1 MYKYGAWHKISK
13 VNYGILF
20 SMNDEQRVYFTR
32 AYTTGTDLWSQLPVA
47 SLRNEFIAGLPQNAL
62 VLDVGAGRGLWARTL
77 VESGVRVIG
86 IDYVE
91 TIVAHVN
98 NELKDRGWESRARFV
113 VADVREIPFIDASF
127 DAVTDIQLF
136 THIKKEDRL
145 KYKNEITRVLKS
157 GGSFLLTTLSKQT
170 HRYFNWHPRAS
181 EVTFFEKDGVSY
193 SFATKDELC
202 EFFGDAFICVA
213 DTIEEIGAPD
223 PVCYHSFLFL
233 KK

>member
-113 VADVREIPFIDASF
+113 RNRATYRISIWLKIATRSAMGGWDEKSF
-127 DAVTDIQLF
+127 W
-136 THIKKEDRL
+136 
-145 KYKNEITRVLKS
+145 KNC
-157 GGSFLLTTLSKQT
+157 
-170 HRYFNWHPRAS
+170 PA
-181 EVTFFEKDGVSY
+181 
-193 SFATKDELC
+193 A
-202 EFFGDAFICVA
+202 
-213 DTIEEIGAPD
+213 
-223 PVCYHSFLFL
+223 
-233 KK
+233 